1 MGQKHKRGGERKQ
14 SVNQQN
20 TEITQSEQ
28 QRKDQR
34 QTKEQAPG
42 ICGTIK
48 KKILQL
54 CHQRPR
60 RKGERWAK
68 TFSSAK
74 RSVNL
79 NFYIQRKYG
88 SGMKE

>member
-48 KKILQL
+48 KKSYSYVI
-54 CHQRPR
+54 RDPE
-60 RKGERWAK
+60 G
-68 TFSSAK
+68 
-74 RSVNL
+74 
-79 NFYIQRKYG
+79 
-88 SGMKE
+88 KEKDGLKHFQVLKEVLT